1 MRVAVIGLGYV
12 GCVSAACLALAG
24 HDIVGLDIDQDRV
37 DAINRGE
44 SPLAEPGL
52 ERAIGIAVD
61 AGMLRAECGVA
72 SDDCELSLV
81 CVGTPRAANG
91 HQDLRALTG
100 ALEDLG
106 SNLRGDSDRHVVA
119 IRSTVLP
126 GLFATLLAPTL
137 EEASRRRLNEGFGL
151 CASPEFLR
159 EGSALADF
167 AAPAF
172 TLIGESDRSSGDRL
186 AALFKHLPGPQLRTD
201 PDTAMMVKYACNA
214 FHAAK
219 VSFANEVGNICRRA
233 KLDGRQV
240 MSILASDHQLNLS
253 PAYLKPGFSYG
264 GSCLSKDLSALLS
277 MARNQGLATPML
289 SALERS
295 NDHQFGLGLEMAL
308 ASGGHRIGLVG
319 LSFKAGSG
327 DLRESPLNKLGGELL
342 RRGADVRVYDPDL
355 AQPLDRS
362 HRACKGDS
370 ASDLCHLLVPSLD
383 ALIDWAEV
391 LIFGKA
397 IEIQAGLKERL
408 RHKRALIDLANLG
421 DGVARFSNYRGICW

>member
-24 HDIVGLDIDQDRV
+24 HDIVGLDVDQDRV

-44 SPLAEPGL
+44 SPVAEPGL
-52 ERAIGIAVD
+52 DRAISTAVD
-61 AGMLRAECGVA
+61 AGKLRADCGVS
-72 SDDCELSLV
+72 SDDRELSLV

-91 HQDLRALTG
+91 YQDLRSLIS
-100 ALEDLG
+100 ALENLG
-106 SNLRGDSDRHVVA
+106 SGLRGNSDGHVVA

-126 GLFATLLAPTL
+126 GLFSTLLGPTL
-137 EEASRRRLNEGFGL
+137 EAASRRRLNEGFGL

-159 EGSALADF
+159 EGSALSDF
-167 AAPAF
+167 ATPSL

-186 AALFKHLPGPQLRTD
+186 GALFGHLPGPQLRTD

-240 MSILASDHQLNLS
+240 MRILASDHQLNLS

-264 GSCLSKDLSALLS
+264 GSCLSKDLSALLL
-277 MARNQGLATPML
+277 MARNLRLATPML
-289 SALERS
+289 AALEPS

-355 AQPLDRS
+355 PLPAERGQQSCPDGS
-362 HRACKGDS
+362 K
-370 ASDLCHLLVPSLD
+370 SDLRHLLVSSLD
-383 ALIDWAEV
+383 TLIDWAEV
-391 LIFGKA
+391 LIFGKP
-397 IEIQAGLKERL
+397 IDIQPAVKERL
-408 RHKRALIDLANLG
+408 RHKRALIDFASLG
-421 DGVARFSNYRGICW
+421 DSVARFANYRGICW